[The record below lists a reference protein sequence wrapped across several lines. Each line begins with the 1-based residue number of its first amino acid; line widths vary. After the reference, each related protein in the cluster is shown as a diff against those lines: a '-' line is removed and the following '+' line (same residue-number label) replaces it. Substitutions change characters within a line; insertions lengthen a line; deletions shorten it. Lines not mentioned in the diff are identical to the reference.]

1 MPVNRRIPIF
11 VSVFILLCAAA
22 LGFTYSIPPTYVAT
36 ARIQVDP
43 GANPDK
49 AQDTAP
55 FVANETQA
63 LTSNE
68 MFEKLLGVVSKNP
81 TFWKFS
87 SVPRLRETLAAAVA
101 PGTNVIELQA
111 RGSERELLPQLLE
124 LWSTAYLDSR
134 GTRRTVDRE
143 LTIEDARKAVAA
155 LEGRIARKRSEL
167 DEFRRRNGIVS
178 PEREENEVAAEMKS
192 VTGALNEARNKAI
205 DAESRL
211 SSAKASIADG
221 KPVYRAQD
229 KATVAQLE
237 QRLLELRQKLRDQE
251 INFTPQYL
259 AMEPG
264 VKALH
269 ANIQQL
275 EKQIEDTRRT
285 SGQAL
290 VSEAAQDLLTAQKN
304 VTRLEAQLGQRR
316 NDALKFTSRF
326 AEHKAQTSELT
337 QVEGQLGQAKQRLAL
352 LERSERGREPTYEL
366 LGRPTVPERPVHPD
380 YVLYTAA
387 SVGGALIGA
396 LLTVLLVEF
405 LNPRPKP
412 EPTFQQPIIQI
423 AYPALSGGIPHRLSG
438 SMTALPL
445 QHQSLP
451 SPPDPIQRELSIAE
465 VYALWEAATNDGRL
479 ALASLFS
486 GMTLNELAA
495 LNWSGVDLQRRNV
508 AAGPT
513 QRLQPITAPFAQ
525 ELEAKR
531 QERIDSD
538 AVAATSLGQPY
549 SVEDLEGLIAAAAY
563 DAGLQQ
569 SEAIDSNT
577 VRHTYISFLVRQG
590 VRLSE
595 LELVVGPMPPASFL
609 YYRNLSSGGVALPL
623 TALDRV
629 FPTFKGA

>member
-1 MPVNRRIPIF
+1 MNRRIPIF
-11 VSVFILLCAAA
+11 VSVFILLCAAG

-49 AQDTAP
+49 PQDTGA
-55 FVANETQA
+55 FVANEAQT

-68 MFEKLLGVVSKNP
+68 MFEKLLGVLSKRP

-87 SVPRLRETLAAAVA
+87 SVPRLRESLAAAAA

-111 RGSERELLPQLLE
+111 RGNERELLPDLLE
-124 LWSTAYLDSR
+124 LWSTAYLESR

-155 LEGRIARKRSEL
+155 LEIRVARKRSEL

-211 SSAKASIADG
+211 SSAKAGIAEG

-251 INFTPQYL
+251 VNFTPQYL
-259 AMEPG
+259 AMEPA

-275 EKQIEDTRRT
+275 EKQIEDTRRS

-304 VTRLEAQLGQRR
+304 AARLEAQLGQRR
-316 NDALKFTSRF
+316 NDALRFTSRF
-326 AEHKAQTSELT
+326 AEHKAQTAELT
-337 QVEGQLGQAKQRLAL
+337 QVEGQLAQAKQRLAL
-352 LERSERGREPTYEL
+352 LERAERGREPKYEL
-366 LGRPTVPERPVHPD
+366 LGRPTAPERPVHPD
-380 YVLYTAA
+380 YVLYTAG
-387 SVGGALIGA
+387 SVGGALIAA
-396 LLTVLLVEF
+396 LLAVLLVEF

-412 EPTFQQPIIQI
+412 EPSFQQPIIQI
-423 AYPALSGGIPHRLSG
+423 AYPALAGGIPHTLSG
-438 SMTALPL
+438 PMTALPL
-445 QHQSLP
+445 PHQSLP
-451 SPPDPIQRELSIAE
+451 APQDAMLRELSIAE
-465 VYALWEAATNDGRL
+465 VYGLWEAATSDARL

-495 LNWSGVDLQRRNV
+495 LTWQDVDLERRNV
-508 AAGPT
+508 VAGPT

-525 ELEAKR
+525 ELHAKH
-531 QERIDSD
+531 QQRIQSD
-538 AVAATSLGQPY
+538 AVAASSSGQRY
-549 SVEDLEGLIAAAAY
+549 SVADLEGLIAAAAY
-563 DAGLQQ
+563 DARLQQ
-569 SEAIDSNT
+569 SETIDGNT

-595 LELVVGPMPPASFL
+595 LELVVGPVPPASFL
-609 YYRNLSSGGVALPL
+609 YYRNLSPGGVGLPF

-629 FPTFKGA
+629 FPAFKST